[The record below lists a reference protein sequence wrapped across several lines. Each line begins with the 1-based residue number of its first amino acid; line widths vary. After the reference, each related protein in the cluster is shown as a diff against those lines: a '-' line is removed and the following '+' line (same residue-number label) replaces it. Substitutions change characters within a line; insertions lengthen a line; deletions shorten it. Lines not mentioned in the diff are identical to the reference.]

1 MTFEAEV
8 RGQTL
13 SVLFS
18 GDLTGD
24 GLFDQ
29 LQTIIDR
36 EIESGIR
43 ICVADLSGVRFMN
56 SSGISVLLRILTR
69 FRNKGGEMYLI
80 RPPDHLSRL
89 LVVSKLHSVFPII
102 NSAEE
107 VPSPDGKS

>member
-8 RGQTL
+8 RGRTL
-13 SVLFS
+13 LIQFH

-24 GLFDQ
+24 GLFDR
-29 LQTIIDR
+29 LQSVIDK
-36 EIESGIR
+36 EIESGIQT
-43 ICVADLSGVRFMN
+43 CVADLADVRFMN

-80 RPPDHLSRL
+80 RPSEHLSRL

-102 NSAEE
+102 NSADE